1 MGSTAGL
8 LWGVLFSAIGLGYFL
23 YGKKQRV
30 ISPML
35 FGVALMMY
43 PWFLANT
50 WMLFIVGVLLSAG
63 PYFIR
68 L

>member
-8 LWGVLFSAIGLGYFL
+8 LWGVLFSSLGLGYFL

-30 ISPML
+30 ISPMV

-43 PWFLANT
+43 PYFLANA